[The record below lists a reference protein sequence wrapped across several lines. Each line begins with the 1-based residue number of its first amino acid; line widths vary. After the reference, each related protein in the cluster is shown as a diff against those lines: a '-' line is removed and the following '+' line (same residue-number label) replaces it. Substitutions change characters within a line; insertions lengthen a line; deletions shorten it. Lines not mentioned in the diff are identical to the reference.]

1 MRLAVLALVFI
12 ASIGLLAGCA
22 SKDSIVTQA
31 QRPAGQSSQTS
42 QPPAPSPADNAR
54 RITAEEAY
62 KLYEKGQILVID
74 TRTEPPYKES
84 RIKGAILI
92 PVNEIADKA
101 DELPHDKTIVTYC
114 T

>member
-22 SKDSIVTQA
+22 SRDSIVTQA

-42 QPPAPSPADNAR
+42 QSPAPSPADNAR

-92 PVNEIADKA
+92 PVNEIAAKA

>member
-1 MRLAVLALVFI
+1 MRFITLSFAIVLG
-12 ASIGLLAGCA
+12 IGLLAGCA
-22 SKDSIVTQA
+22 SRDSIVTQA
-31 QRPAGQSSQTS
+31 QRPSAQISQT
-42 QPPAPSPADNAR
+42 PAPPADNAR

-92 PVNEIADKA
+92 PVNEIAAKA